1 MLTTKLV
8 CSVESKSLELT
19 VKLCLVNG
27 STKLDPV
34 KVLKLEICFGSQDIF
49 FQESP
54 RISVYQYLSNLSY
67 SRTGMELVVIV
78 TSQQQP

>member
-27 STKLDPV
+27 STKLVPV